1 MIDLM
6 SLSHSMDPKSSGIIT
21 DEVEATNLV
30 AGNAA
35 EIRSPNLG
43 GPAGPS
49 LQRRLTRRVVTG
61 VGWNASSSF
70 ISQVVGFIR
79 SIIIARL
86 LLPEEFGLF
95 SMALTIVLGLN
106 ALTTLG
112 LDQTI
117 LARKFDSDSE
127 LRAQLDTVWS
137 AELVRSFVL
146 ALLVLACAYPVA
158 HFYGQPRLLGLIP
171 LLSLSTLLDGF
182 QNIGLAILRKQISFA
197 RIFWYELT
205 TNLAAAVLTITLAVQ
220 LRSVWALVLGQVIAA
235 ALGMVLSYV
244 FHPYRPRFAFD
255 KVAFKRVLNFGK
267 FGLVIAIASY
277 VTTTADNVAVGR
289 WLGAGA
295 LGNYALAYNLAS
307 FPIGVLVYAL
317 GKVTLPAFAELAATV
332 PARLDNAFTRVFT
345 LGALLLISLQA
356 PLFILS
362 ADVVQVLY
370 GSKWAVAAP
379 VLRVLS
385 LIIPLRG
392 LVLIINSFW
401 FGLNRP
407 RPVATGKI
415 FEAVLFLLLLYPMTR
430 AFGLT
435 GAAWAGVI
443 VYAVALVNRFVV
455 LRHTMPGLG
464 NRVVWIFVSAFVAA
478 AAGLFLAAV
487 GLSFFESMLPRILLG
502 GLLATSAP
510 AALLLLMRADLRKW
524 IVETAH

>member
-1 MIDLM
+1 
-6 SLSHSMDPKSSGIIT
+6 MDSNSSAIIT
-21 DEVEATNLV
+21 DHVEATNLFAADSV
-30 AGNAA
+30 DVRRNPGGDAGLS
-35 EIRSPNLG
+35 RPK
-43 GPAGPS
+43 
-49 LQRRLTRRVVTG
+49 RLTRRVLTG

-70 ISQVVGFIR
+70 ISQVIGFIR
-79 SIIIARL
+79 SIVIARL
-86 LLPEEFGLF
+86 LVPEEFGLF
-95 SMALTIVLGLN
+95 SMALTTVFGLN

-117 LARKFDSDSE
+117 LARKFESDRE

-137 AELVRSFVL
+137 AELARSLVL
-146 ALLVLACAYPVA
+146 SLLVLASAYPVS

-171 LLSLSTLLDGF
+171 LLSLSTLLDGM
-182 QNIGLAILRKQISFA
+182 QNIGLTILRKQISFA

-205 TNLAAAVLTITLAVQ
+205 TNIAAAVLTIAIALR

-235 ALGMVLSYV
+235 ALRMLLSYV

-255 KVAFKRVLNFGK
+255 QAALARVLNFGK
-267 FGLVIAIASY
+267 FGLTIAVTSY
-277 VTTTADNVAVGR
+277 ITTMADNVAVGR
-289 WLGAGA
+289 LLGAGA

-317 GKVTLPAFAELAATV
+317 GKATLPAFAELAATA

-345 LGALLLISLQA
+345 LSALLLISLMV

-362 ADVVQVLY
+362 GDIMQVLY
-370 GSKWAVAAP
+370 GSKWSGAAP

-392 LVLIINSFW
+392 LMLTINSLL

-415 FEAVLFLLLLYPMTR
+415 IEAVLFLLLLYPLTR
-430 AFGLT
+430 RWGPT
-435 GAAWAGVI
+435 GAAWSGVI
-443 VYAVALVNRFVV
+443 VYAVALGNRFVV
-455 LRHTMPGLG
+455 LRRVMPGLQ
-464 NRVVWIFVSAFVAA
+464 NKLLRISLSASVAA
-478 AAGLFLAAV
+478 AAGLFLAGV
-487 GLSFFESMLPRILLG
+487 GLSFLTPVLPRILLG

-510 AALLLLMRADLRKW
+510 AALLLLMRADLRRW
-524 IVETAH
+524 IIETAH